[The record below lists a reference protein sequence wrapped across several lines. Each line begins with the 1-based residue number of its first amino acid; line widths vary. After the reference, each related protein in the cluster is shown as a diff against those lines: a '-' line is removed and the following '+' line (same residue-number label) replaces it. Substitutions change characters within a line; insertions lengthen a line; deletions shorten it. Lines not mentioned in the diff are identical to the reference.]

1 VEFGK
6 IFVGGRGGSDR
17 ERRAPA
23 TVEICEKAREIL
35 VTGATLDEKREGES

>member
-6 IFVGGRGGSDR
+6 IFVGGRDGSDR

-23 TVEICEKAREIL
+23 TVEICEKVTEVL
-35 VTGATLDEKREGES
+35 VTGAALDEKREGET